1 MARTALSE
9 VEGALARAPKKRRRQ
24 AREQKMKQI
33 ILLIALCAAML
44 AQAAPAA
51 AQADAKEVYPGPIDV
66 NKMDPALRAVGPY
79 SFYVPPYNLYYFH
92 HIDQMN
98 IRQDWIHRSGP
109 AFALR
114 EPITPFSASYTYA
127 NQQYTLDQYFDR
139 NYVVG
144 FIVLHDNQ
152 ILLEKYFH
160 GANRESRFLSNS
172 VSKSFTSVLIGAA
185 IADRKIKSVD
195 DPVVKYLPWLK
206 DSSGYRDT
214 TIKNLLEM
222 SSGVQFDEQY
232 TNTHADILRYV
243 SALLHGDPSFH
254 DLALSIKTKIK
265 PGTKFEYQTINT
277 QVLGMTLEAAT
288 GKTLNQ
294 YAEEKLWSKIGP
306 DGDAFYFRSKNQPQ
320 TCAGSALNVRLRDY
334 ARFGLMAMYGGT
346 LGVMQV
352 VPESWIKESTE
363 PQGKVLQP
371 QPTEP
376 NDHQNFGYGYQW
388 WLLDNDD
395 GAFAAMGIYGQTI
408 YANPKRHVVI
418 VQTAAWPLPDPDERW
433 DETIKVMQTVARGIQ
448 P

>member
-1 MARTALSE
+1 MKHIIFLTAL
-9 VEGALARAPKKRRRQ
+9 A
-24 AREQKMKQI
+24 
-33 ILLIALCAAML
+33 AAML
-44 AQAAPAA
+44 AHAAPAVS
-51 AQADAKEVYPGPIDV
+51 QVETKEVYPGPIDL
-66 NKMDPALRAVGPY
+66 NKMDPARRAVNPY

-92 HIDQMN
+92 HIDQLN
-98 IRQDWIHRSGP
+98 VQQDWIRRSGP
-109 AFALR
+109 VFALR
-114 EPITPFSASYTYA
+114 EPSAPFSASYTYA
-127 NQQYTLDQYFDR
+127 DQRHPLDEYFVR

-160 GANRESRFLSNS
+160 GADRESRFLSNS

-185 IADRKIKSVD
+185 IAEGKIKSVD

-232 TNTHADILRYV
+232 TNPDADIGRYA
-243 SALLHGDPSFH
+243 SALLHGEPSFH
-254 DLALSIKTKIK
+254 DLALSIKAKIK

-288 GKTLNQ
+288 GKTLNR

-306 DGDAFYFRSKNQPQ
+306 EGDAFLFRSKKQPQ
-320 TCAGSALNVRLRDY
+320 MCAGSSLNVRLRDY

-352 VPESWIKESTE
+352 VPEAWIKESTQ

-371 QPTEP
+371 QPNGP
-376 NDHQNFGYGYQW
+376 DDHQNFGYGYQW
-388 WLLDNDD
+388 WLLNDDD
-395 GAFAAMGIYGQTI
+395 GAFAALGIYGQTI
-408 YANPKRHVVI
+408 YINPKRHVVI

-433 DETIKVMQTVARGIQ
+433 DETIKVMQTAARGIQ

>member
-1 MARTALSE
+1 
-9 VEGALARAPKKRRRQ
+9 
-24 AREQKMKQI
+24 
-33 ILLIALCAAML
+33 ML
-44 AQAAPAA
+44 AHAAPAV
-51 AQADAKEVYPGPIDV
+51 AQAETKEVYPGPIDV
-66 NKMDPALRAVGPY
+66 NKMDPARRAVSSY

-92 HIDQMN
+92 HIDKLNVQ
-98 IRQDWIHRSGP
+98 QDWIHRSGP
-109 AFALR
+109 VFALR
-114 EPITPFSASYTYA
+114 EPTAPFSVSYTYA
-127 NQQYTLDQYFDR
+127 NQQHTLDEYFVR

-144 FIVLHDNQ
+144 FVALHDNQ

-160 GANRESRFLSNS
+160 GADRESRFLSNS

-185 IADRKIKSVD
+185 IAEGKIKSVD

-222 SSGVQFDEQY
+222 ASGVQFDEQY
-232 TNTHADILRYV
+232 TNPDADISRYA
-243 SALLHGDPSFH
+243 SALLHGEPSFH
-254 DLALSIKTKIK
+254 DLALSIKAKIK

-288 GKTLNQ
+288 SQTLNH

-306 DGDAFYFRSKNQPQ
+306 EGDAFLFRSKNQAQ
-320 TCAGSALNVRLRDY
+320 MCAGSALNVRLRDY

-352 VPESWIKESTE
+352 VPDSWIKESTQ

-371 QPTEP
+371 QPHGP
-376 NDHQNFGYGYQW
+376 DDHQNFGYGYQW
-388 WLLDNDD
+388 WLLNDDD
-395 GAFAAMGIYGQTI
+395 GAFAALGIYGQTI
-408 YANPKRHVVI
+408 YINPKRHVVI

-433 DETIKVMQTVARGIQ
+433 DETIKVMQTLARKIE